1 MKKALAALMAGAL
14 CLSLAAAPVSA
25 ASFDQDSTETAGTV
39 FTFDYKNDPTYTVT
53 IPEAVTMEK
62 EGTRMEIKAEDVAY
76 LDGKKISVTI
86 AGTDQFRNQML
97 LSCTDPEK
105 PTKKYFTRYQFIM
118 DDETVIETTGAD
130 TIVGTELASFTE
142 NGTVGFTVRPVISF
156 SSSQVAGMVYTGS
169 MTYGIELVDAE

>member
-1 MKKALAALMAGAL
+1 VCSSDL
-14 CLSLAAAPVSA
+14 
-25 ASFDQDSTETAGTV
+25 
-39 FTFDYKNDPTYTVT
+39 
-53 IPEAVTMEK
+53 
-62 EGTRMEIKAEDVAY
+62 EIKAENVAY